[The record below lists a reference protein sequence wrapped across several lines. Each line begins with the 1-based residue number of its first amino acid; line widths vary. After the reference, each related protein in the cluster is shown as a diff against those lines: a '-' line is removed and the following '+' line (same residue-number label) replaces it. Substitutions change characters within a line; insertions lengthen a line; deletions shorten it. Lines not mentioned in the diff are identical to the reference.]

1 MTQGSTPK
9 AVVPPDTNQRA
20 SARSFVVCPISV
32 SFESSVH
39 HGIVRDISANGIF
52 FYVNSKLPLYTN
64 IDFTVQ
70 LKDKNI
76 TGSGQVVR
84 LEEGVPGAA
93 IGVALKISTSAET

>member
-1 MTQGSTPK
+1 M
-9 AVVPPDTNQRA
+9 
-20 SARSFVVCPISV
+20 CPISV

-39 HGIVRDISANGIF
+39 HGIVRDISATGIF
-52 FYVNSKLPLYTN
+52 FYVNSKLPLHTN